1 MIRNEARGNRVVPTP
16 ILTNQPLADHPVPMD
31 MDELFAKRPEDPL
44 AKLVRQDLDPL
55 SVNELRERVAVL
67 EAEIVRVNQKI
78 QGAVNFKA
86 SAEGLFKS

>member
-1 MIRNEARGNRVVPTP
+1 
-16 ILTNQPLADHPVPMD
+16 MD

-55 SVNELRERVAVL
+55 SVSELRERVAVL
-67 EAEIVRVNQKI
+67 EAEITRVNQKI